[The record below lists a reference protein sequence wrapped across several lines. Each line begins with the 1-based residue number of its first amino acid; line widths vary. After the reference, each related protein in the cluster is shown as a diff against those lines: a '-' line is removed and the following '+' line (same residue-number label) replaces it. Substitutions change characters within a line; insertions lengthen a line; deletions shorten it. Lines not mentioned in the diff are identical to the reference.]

1 MYSMC
6 VFSIVFRKFQVGGD
20 TPLAQLI
27 LIQQL
32 WGHSIKRMTTVE
44 ANSSS
49 NRNLDSRTWGRLLWG
64 RSSSSVESSSCWAW
78 WGLTTKI
85 RSESGR
91 RVGAAAAATEMD
103 SRLFMIELLLLQSSR
118 FYPPTWNSFWE
129 QQYSSI
135 TTSYTTRASHHNR
148 NSHKLEERLHNT
160 TSSSSSSH
168 PWLCSTLATSHKEWR

>member
-1 MYSMC
+1 MILLMRSTSAKDKVMTVTHRSGYIGTYMYSMC

-49 NRNLDSRTWGRLLWG
+49 NRNWDSRTWGR
-64 RSSSSVESSSCWAW
+64 SSLESSSCWAW

-91 RVGAAAAATEMD
+91 RVGD
-103 SRLFMIELLLLQSSR
+103 GQQSRLFMIELLAAKQILSTNLKFILGTTIQQHHYILHHPSISS
-118 FYPPTWNSFWE
+118 
-129 QQYSSI
+129 Q
-135 TTSYTTRASHHNR
+135 
-148 NSHKLEERLHNT
+148 
-160 TSSSSSSH
+160 
-168 PWLCSTLATSHKEWR
+168 

>member
-6 VFSIVFRKFQVGGD
+6 VFSIVFRKFQVGGE

-91 RVGAAAAATEMD
+91 RVGAAAATEMD
-103 SRLFMIELLLLQSSR
+103 SRLFMIELRCKAADFIHQLEIHSGNNNTAASLHPT
-118 FYPPTWNSFWE
+118 PPE
-129 QQYSSI
+129 HLI
-135 TTSYTTRASHHNR
+135 TIEIPTS
-148 NSHKLEERLHNT
+148 
-160 TSSSSSSH
+160 
-168 PWLCSTLATSHKEWR
+168 